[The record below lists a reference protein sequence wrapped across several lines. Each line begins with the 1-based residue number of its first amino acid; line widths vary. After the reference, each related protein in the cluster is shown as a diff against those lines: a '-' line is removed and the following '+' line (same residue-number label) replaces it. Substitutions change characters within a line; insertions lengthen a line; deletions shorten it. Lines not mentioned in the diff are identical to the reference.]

1 MYILINSHFTG
12 VEVRI
17 QNDTINELMHH
28 KFLLIDT
35 TTTTNDNAKDDNK
48 SKKPSSIIPK
58 NGILMTGSMN
68 WTMQALTMNW
78 DNFLISSNKKLIDQY
93 QREFNII
100 WEIFGLKKVS

>member
-35 TTTTNDNAKDDNK
+35 TTATNDNAKDDDK

-78 DNFLISSNKKLIDQY
+78 DNFLITSNKKLIDQY